1 MSYEETVF
9 WKYDFLGGPFAN
21 IKGQQIRKLIMPA
34 CSLYLRN
41 IDIGISENVHPG
53 GWLEIGLILIWG
65 PELVWMPGNNSDKSE
80 NNRFESLQVLWDCLD
95 EE

>member
-9 WKYDFLGGPFAN
+9 SKYDFLGGPFAN

-41 IDIGISENVHPG
+41 IDIGISGNVHPG
-53 GWLEIGLILIWG
+53 GWLEIGLVLIWG
-65 PELVWMPGNNSDKSE
+65 PEFQFGCQEITQVSLRITGSNPCKCSE
-80 NNRFESLQVLWDCLD
+80 IV
-95 EE
+95 